1 MIVAVIKA
9 GPKGI
14 IICRFNFLPTRHNK
28 PTIESAINAPK
39 TIIGIIKAAPNHTP
53 NPARSLKSPNPNPST
68 FLQNL

>member
-14 IICRFNFLPTRHNK
+14 IICRCNFLPTRDNK
-28 PTIESAINAPK
+28 PTIRSAINAPK

-53 NPARSLKSPNPNPST
+53 NAARSLKSPNPNPST
-68 FLQNL
+68 FLKNL